1 MPPWGSLSGFVFTS
15 LLVYEILSLVFCHF
29 HHDTS
34 KDFENPAWEPEDS
47 EIIFLK
53 YDSLVYHLEL
63 QLAAH

>member
-29 HHDTS
+29 HHDKS

-47 EIIFLK
+47 EIIFF
-53 YDSLVYHLEL
+53 EI
-63 QLAAH
+63 